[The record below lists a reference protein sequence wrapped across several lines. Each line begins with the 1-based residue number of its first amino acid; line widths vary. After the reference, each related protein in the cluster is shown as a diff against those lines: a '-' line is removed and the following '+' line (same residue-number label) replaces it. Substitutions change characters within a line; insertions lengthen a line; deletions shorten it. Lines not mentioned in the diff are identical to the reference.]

1 MSNSISTPC
10 MQAEE
15 AVKFSAELLDSSPP
29 SSGIYEINH
38 VCGDHVHVFH
48 TSVPAMQARCN
59 SGGWTTILRR
69 NTDVSNAVNFN
80 RTWNEYKHG
89 FGDLNTEFW
98 YGLRNI
104 HCLTNRQ
111 QVDLQIDIEHTNG
124 SEHTYTYEHF
134 VVDGPE
140 DKYTLH
146 IGQLQQPAPGLDS
159 MAYNNRRPFSTYDED
174 NDVLSNINCAVHS
187 SHGQGG
193 GWWYGGCSHSFPTR
207 PISNIRWYGSSSK
220 SFEMK
225 VRPKQCSI
233 I

>member
-1 MSNSISTPC
+1 

-15 AVKFSAELLDSSPP
+15 VVKLGAELLDSSPP

-59 SGGWTTILRR
+59 SGGWTAIFRR
-69 NTDVSNAVNFN
+69 KTNVTNEVNFN

-104 HCLTNRQ
+104 HCLTTRQ
-111 QVDLQIDIEHTNG
+111 QVDLQIDIEFVNG
-124 SEHTYTYEHF
+124 SEHTFTYEHF

-146 IGQLQQPAPGLDS
+146 IGQLQQPAPGIDG
-159 MAYNNRRPFSTYDED
+159 MAYHNGRSFSTYDED
-174 NDVLSNINCAVHS
+174 NDSSSSNNCAS
-187 SHGQGG
+187 FYGQGG
-193 GWWYGGCSHSFPTR
+193 GWWYGNCAHSFPTR
-207 PISNIRWYGSSSK
+207 QISYITWYASRGTSMK
-220 SFEMK
+220 YFEMK